1 MSWHIGSIVSMDP
14 DVVWMVLVQ
23 DGACMEEVAVRQADT
38 APQNGIHGVE
48 VVWQWGEHTTIKS
61 LGPWSGSV
69 PTPAEEA
76 RR

>member
-1 MSWHIGSIVSMDP
+1 MSWHLGSIVSMDP

-48 VVWQWGEHTTIKS
+48 VVW
-61 LGPWSGSV
+61 
-69 PTPAEEA
+69 
-76 RR
+76 